1 MGKIGFIGEYM
12 KRPLLIS
19 VLLYALGIFIAE
31 LYTWNIMII
40 ILIVSFCFFAF
51 LASKLKNKFII
62 IGYIFLVFGIINF
75 YCHTSEE
82 KVIEDGNTVVIS
94 GEVLKIK
101 KSDKSK
107 IILKTDDNYN
117 VICYLSGSDNIG
129 IGDRITVKG
138 RVSNGKKQRNP
149 GGYNEYFYFKIQN
162 IDYKCNGYV
171 SKIEK
176 TSGLNFKKNLYLLR
190 IKIEDIYDKLLP
202 KQESGLIKAMVLG
215 DTLYLDSN
223 TRETYQNVGIAH
235 IFAISGLH
243 ISIVAGF
250 IFYILNFIKCPPRI
264 TSILIVVILGMYC
277 IFTGN
282 SISTRRAFIM
292 TSVLLLGKVFYRKS
306 DIYTTVSLAGL
317 IILLEQPLFLFEVG
331 FLLSFSAVIGLI
343 IFAPVADK
351 MFFIPIYFRKIMGAS
366 IGVTIFMVP
375 IISYYFY
382 KVPIYGILLNI
393 IVVPLLMFVIGF
405 AIIGGLIGTVS
416 ISIGQFFIGIVY
428 YILRLYS
435 KLGEVVLKLPC
446 STILLGRPNFYVI
459 IIYYI
464 TIGCLIMLFYNNVK
478 INMKW
483 KRYLAGL
490 NIVLFIMFS
499 LISNV
504 RTGLEII
511 FLDVGQG
518 DSEIIHTKNGKNII
532 IDGGKRNK
540 NVVESYLDFKGIN
553 QIDIMILTHP
563 DEDHIGGL
571 IELIDVIH
579 VDNIIVSD
587 VDFSSIE
594 LYNEFI
600 SKANDKNVKITK
612 VATGDRICLDQV
624 IFNILLPQREI
635 YFDNINNNSVVLSL
649 EYEELKMMF
658 TGDIE
663 QEQEKYLEDNLLK
676 DEFQVLKVAHHGS
689 STSTTGRFL
698 DTITPS
704 IGVISCGA
712 NNIYGHPNKQVLN
725 GLKDRNVEVFVT
737 ADDGAIIITIN
748 KKVLK
753 LKSMLGTFKK

>member
-1 MGKIGFIGEYM
+1 M
-12 KRPLLIS
+12 KRPLLIFG
-19 VLLYALGIFIAE
+19 LLYILGIFIAE
-31 LYTWNIMII
+31 FYNWSIMIAMVI
-40 ILIVSFCFFAF
+40 FGMCVVAFIVY
-51 LASKLKNKFII
+51 KLKIKVVI
-62 IGYIFLVFGIINF
+62 IGYIFFVFGIINF
-75 YCHTSEE
+75 YCHTIDD

-101 KSDKSK
+101 KFDKSK
-107 IILKTDDNYN
+107 IIVKTDENYN
-117 VICYLSGSDNIG
+117 VICYLNGSDNIG

-138 RVSNGKKQRNP
+138 KVYNGKKQRNP

-162 IDYKCNGYV
+162 IDYKCNGYL
-171 SKIEK
+171 SEIQK
-176 TSGLNFKKNLYLLR
+176 TSDLNFKKILYELR
-190 IKIEDIYDKLLP
+190 IKIEDIYDELLP

-277 IFTGN
+277 VFTGN
-282 SISTRRAFIM
+282 SISTIRAFIM

-306 DIYTTVSLAGL
+306 DIYTTVALAGL

-343 IFAPVADK
+343 IFAPVAEK
-351 MFFIPIYFRKIMGAS
+351 MFFIPIYFRKIIGAS

-382 KVPIYGILLNI
+382 KVPIYGIVLNI

-405 AIIGGLIGTVS
+405 AIIGGLIGIVS
-416 ISIGQFFIGIVY
+416 ISIGQFLIGIVY
-428 YILRLYS
+428 YILKLYS
-435 KLGEVVLKLPC
+435 KLGEVVLKLPY

-464 TIGCLIMLFYNNVK
+464 TIGCLIMLFYRNIK
-478 INMKW
+478 INIKW
-483 KRYLAGL
+483 KRYLACL
-490 NIVLFIMFS
+490 NIGLLIIFS
-499 LISNV
+499 LISNI

-518 DSEIIHTKNGKNII
+518 DCEIIHTKSGKNII

-540 NVVESYLDFKGIN
+540 NVVKDYLNFKGIN

-571 IELIDVIH
+571 TQLLDVIH
-579 VDNIIVSD
+579 VENIVVSD

-600 SKANDKNVKITK
+600 SKAKDKNVKITK

-624 IFNILLPQREI
+624 IFDVLLPQRDI
-635 YFDNINNNSVVLSL
+635 YFDNINNSSVVLSL
-649 EYEELKMMF
+649 EYENLKMMF

-663 QEQEKYLEDNLLK
+663 QAQEKYLVDNLFK

-689 STSTTGRFL
+689 STSSTESFL

-712 NNIYGHPNKQVLN
+712 NNRYGHPSKEVLN
-725 GLKDRNVEVFVT
+725 RLRNRNVEVFVT

-753 LKSMLGTFKK
+753 LKSMLGTLKK